1 MNSMEKLK
9 GIAASPG
16 IYIGKVFLFL
26 EEKIDIPRYD
36 IEPDKIE
43 AEIERL
49 RRAFEAAKNELEN
62 LKIVNSGIM
71 TNGEC
76 LLIDTHIM
84 MLGDPDFQEKIDN
97 YLIVNHI
104 NAEAAVFESI
114 KEFIAD
120 LSLSNNTYAKERIS
134 DFRDVARRVLGKLT
148 ARCLRN
154 LSELSEECIVVSRD
168 ILPSDA
174 IVMDKSKVRGLVMEA
189 GGRTSHTA
197 IIARA
202 FGIPAVLGVSG
213 ILQRVKAEDTF
224 IIDGYTGTVVINPDR
239 ETLEEYYESMEK
251 NKEISLALQRYI
263 KKKAETDDGKRI
275 LIKANIEFSEEHETV
290 IAQGADGI
298 GLFRTEFLL
307 MQPEYMRDEEKQYR
321 AYREILEKMGELPVT
336 IRTLDVGGDKLLA
349 EMDENG
355 ERNPLLGWRGIR
367 YSLSERAIFKR
378 QLRALFRA
386 SVHGTLRIMFP
397 MIASMEELDDA
408 LALVS
413 ESKEELK
420 AAGLGFRDD
429 VAVGMMVE
437 VPSTALE
444 AESFAEKVDFFSIGS
459 NDLIQ
464 YTMAMDRGNERVA
477 YLYQPFH
484 PAILKLVKMTSDAA
498 AAKNIPVS
506 VCGEIA
512 ADPLAAIL
520 LLGLGIDELSMS
532 SQSISVIK
540 KIIRNVTFDD
550 AQETAA
556 AVLKMRSGSEIH
568 NYLRKKYND
577 KFGIYLQ

>member
-1 MNSMEKLK
+1 METLK

-26 EEKIDIPRYD
+26 EEKIDIPRFT
-36 IEPDKIE
+36 IEPDRAE
-43 AEIERL
+43 SEIERL
-49 RRAFEAAKNELEN
+49 RNAFESARNELEN

-71 TNGEC
+71 TNDES
-76 LLIDTHIM
+76 LLIDAHIL
-84 MLGDPDFQEKIDN
+84 MLGDPDFQKKIED
-97 YLIVNHI
+97 YLSTNLV
-104 NAEAAVFESI
+104 NAEAAVFETV

-120 LSLSNNTYAKERIS
+120 LSLSNNAYAKERIS

-148 ARCLRN
+148 LRCLRN
-154 LSELSEECIVVSRD
+154 LSSLDEECIVVSRD

-174 IVMDKSKVRGLVMEA
+174 IVMDKSKVRGIVLEA

-202 FGIPAVLGVSG
+202 FGIPAVLGVAG
-213 ILQRVKAEDTF
+213 ILQRVKQNDTF
-224 IIDGYTGTVVINPDR
+224 ILDGYTGTIVINPDR
-239 ETLEEYYESMEK
+239 ETLEEYYANMEK
-251 NKEISLALQRYI
+251 NKEILISLQRYI
-263 KKKAETDDGKRI
+263 NKKAETNDGKRV
-275 LIKANIEFSEEHETV
+275 LIKANIEFSDENEAV

-307 MQPEYMRDEEKQYR
+307 MQPEYMKDEDKQYE
-321 AYREILEKMGELPVT
+321 AYSNILRQMEDRPVT

-349 EMDENG
+349 EMDEEG

-367 YSLSERAIFKR
+367 YSLSEKELFKR

-386 SVHGTLRIMFP
+386 SVHGKLKIMFP
-397 MIASMEELDDA
+397 MIASMEELDEA
-408 LALVS
+408 LETVK
-413 ESKEELK
+413 EIKEELRRQEIP
-420 AAGLGFRDD
+420 FSSD
-429 VAVGMMVE
+429 VAVGMMIE
-437 VPSTALE
+437 VPSTALQ
-444 AESFAEKVDFFSIGS
+444 AEYFARRVDFFSIGS

-464 YTMAMDRGNERVA
+464 YTMAMDRANEKVA

-484 PAILKLVKMTSDAA
+484 PAILKLVKMTVDAA
-498 AAKNIPVS
+498 AGNNIPVS

-512 ADPLAAIL
+512 AEPLAAIL

-540 KIIRNVTFDD
+540 KIIRGISFDE

-556 AVLKMRSGSEIH
+556 AVLKMGSGSEIH
-568 NYLRKKYND
+568 KYLREKYND
-577 KFGIYLQ
+577 KFGIYFQ

>member
-1 MNSMEKLK
+1 METLK

-26 EEKIDIPRYD
+26 EEKIDIPRFT
-36 IEPDKIE
+36 IEPDRAE
-43 AEIERL
+43 SEIERL
-49 RRAFEAAKNELEN
+49 RNAFEAARNELEN

-71 TNGEC
+71 TNDES
-76 LLIDTHIM
+76 LLIDAHIL
-84 MLGDPDFQEKIDN
+84 MLGDPDFQKKIDD
-97 YLIVNHI
+97 YLSTNLV
-104 NAEAAVFESI
+104 NAEAAVFETV

-120 LSLSNNTYAKERIS
+120 LSLSNNAYAKERIS

-148 ARCLRN
+148 SRCLRN
-154 LSELSEECIVVSRD
+154 LSSLDEECIVVSRD

-174 IVMDKSKVRGLVMEA
+174 IVMDKSKVRGIVLEA

-202 FGIPAVLGVSG
+202 FGIPAVLGVAG
-213 ILQRVKAEDTF
+213 ILQRVKQNDTF
-224 IIDGYTGTVVINPDR
+224 ILDGYTGTIVINPDR
-239 ETLEEYYESMEK
+239 ETLEEYYANMEK
-251 NKEISLALQRYI
+251 NKEILISLQRYI
-263 KKKAETDDGKRI
+263 NKKAETNDGKRV
-275 LIKANIEFSEEHETV
+275 LIKANIEFSDEYEAV

-307 MQPEYMRDEEKQYR
+307 MQPEYMKDEDKQYE
-321 AYREILEKMGELPVT
+321 AYSNILRKMEDRPVT

-349 EMDENG
+349 EMDEEV

-367 YSLSERAIFKR
+367 YSLSEKELFKR

-386 SVHGTLRIMFP
+386 SVHGKLKIMFP
-397 MIASMEELDDA
+397 MIASMEELDEA
-408 LALVS
+408 LETVK
-413 ESKEELK
+413 EIKEELRRQEIP
-420 AAGLGFRDD
+420 FSSD
-429 VAVGMMVE
+429 VAVGMMIE
-437 VPSTALE
+437 VPSTALQ
-444 AESFAEKVDFFSIGS
+444 AEYFARRVDFFSIGS

-464 YTMAMDRGNERVA
+464 YTMAMDRANEKVA

-484 PAILKLVKMTSDAA
+484 PAILKLVKMTVDAA
-498 AAKNIPVS
+498 AGNNIPVS

-512 ADPLAAIL
+512 AEPLAAIL

-540 KIIRNVTFDD
+540 KIIRGISFDE

-556 AVLKMRSGSEIH
+556 AVLKMGSGSEIH
-568 NYLRKKYND
+568 KYLREKYND
-577 KFGIYLQ
+577 KFGIYFQ